1 LARSRAVS
9 RGDLTRLRH
18 ELTGHKIVPSNN
30 PTTFIQLPWNN
41 WTFERESAVT
51 AEGSF
56 DEITV
61 QDILDQ
67 IVNRIGIKDTDPKP
81 LPRIKVQYA
90 AAWLTAAG
98 LIYPDME
105 TSFYELAGQ
114 DLTSVQYPRSTQRD
128 KGTLNMPAKTAF
140 EYSLADKREILGAE
154 QGALKVIKATSLAGE
169 GAKLTV
175 RVRVVWNC
183 TPV

>member
-1 LARSRAVS
+1 
-9 RGDLTRLRH
+9 
-18 ELTGHKIVPSNN
+18 
-30 PTTFIQLPWNN
+30 
-41 WTFERESAVT
+41 
-51 AEGSF
+51 
-56 DEITV
+56 
-61 QDILDQ
+61 
-67 IVNRIGIKDTDPKP
+67 
-81 LPRIKVQYA
+81 
-90 AAWLTAAG
+90 
-98 LIYPDME
+98 ME